1 MESNTP
7 LRYPGMTV
15 REFPLSAISAR
26 KIVNDLA
33 MNHTGRIR
41 ISRHAKQRMPER
53 CITLRQILHVFASK
67 HSRCIEVPHQTAAG
81 DAIEIVTALKRHED
95 DPPVFVVTVMIK

>member
-7 LRYPGMTV
+7 LRYPRMTV
-15 REFPLSAISAR
+15 REFPLSVISAR

-41 ISRHAKQRMPER
+41 ISRHAK
-53 CITLRQILHVFASK
+53 
-67 HSRCIEVPHQTAAG
+67 
-81 DAIEIVTALKRHED
+81 
-95 DPPVFVVTVMIK
+95 